1 MIIKRKEFK
10 RTILIMKRVRKFL
23 AAAIIFSLAFLMSC
37 NENDNPS
44 PMGKVNLK
52 FTASDL
58 DLVNSGGRTTSA
70 VVITDFQ
77 ISIRDVIFMTD
88 HDDDGLADD
97 STEIGFRGP
106 YQLDL
111 LNGSD
116 AITQTIGTVDIPNG
130 TYQQLRFKFHKDE
143 DLASSEPLFDRSIYI
158 AGTINDKPFELWH
171 DTSEN
176 LDVGK
181 NTGVVVAGN
190 EIDLTVNFTVSQ
202 FMNSLHKIDL
212 SKADDRNQDGLIEI
226 NTNDP
231 DGNKEIADLLKENIK
246 LAADLIKL

>member
-1 MIIKRKEFK
+1 
-10 RTILIMKRVRKFL
+10 
-23 AAAIIFSLAFLMSC
+23 
-37 NENDNPS
+37 
-44 PMGKVNLK
+44 
-52 FTASDL
+52 
-58 DLVNSGGRTTSA
+58 
-70 VVITDFQ
+70 
-77 ISIRDVIFMTD
+77 MTD

-116 AITQTIGTVDIPNG
+116 AITQTIGTVEVPNG
-130 TYQQLRFKFHKDE
+130 TYRQLRFKFHKDE
-143 DLASSEPLFDRSIYI
+143 DLASSEPLFDRSIFI
-158 AGTINDKPFELWH
+158 TGKINDKPFELWH

-181 NTGVVVAGN
+181 STGVIVSGN
-190 EIDLTVNFTVSQ
+190 EINLTVNFTVSQ
-202 FMNSLHKIDL
+202 FLNSLHVIDL
-212 SKADDRNQDGLIEI
+212 STAEDKNQNGLIEI

-246 LAADLIKL
+246 VAADLLKR

>member
-1 MIIKRKEFK
+1 MYKFFK
-10 RTILIMKRVRKFL
+10 QAILIMRKVRKFL
-23 AAAIIFSLAFLMSC
+23 VLVGVISMGFLTSC
-37 NENDNPS
+37 SENDNPS
-44 PMGKVNLK
+44 PTGKLNLK
-52 FTASDL
+52 FTVSDFDML
-58 DLVNSGGRTTSA
+58 NSGGRTAAA

-88 HDDDGLADD
+88 HDNDGIADD

-116 AITQTIGTVDIPNG
+116 AITETIGTVGVPNG

-143 DLASSEPLFDRSIYI
+143 DLASSEPLFDRSIFI

-181 NTGVVVAGN
+181 STGIIVNNN
-190 EIDLTVNFTVSQ
+190 EVDLTINFTVSQ
-202 FMNSLHKIDL
+202 FLNSNTDIDL
-212 SKADDRNQDGLIEI
+212 SKAVDGNNDGLIEI
-226 NTNDP
+226 NPNDP
-231 DGNKEIADLLKENIK
+231 DGNKEIAHDLKENIK
-246 LAADLIKL
+246 MAADLLKL

>member
-1 MIIKRKEFK
+1 
-10 RTILIMKRVRKFL
+10 MKRVRNFL
-23 AAAIIFSLAFLMSC
+23 AVVVMISIGFLTSC
-37 NENDNPS
+37 NENDNLS
-44 PMGKVNLK
+44 PMGTVNLK
-52 FTASDL
+52 FTASDI
-58 DLVNSGGRTTSA
+58 DLLNSGGRLSSA
-70 VVITDFQ
+70 VVISDFQ

-88 HDDDGLADD
+88 HDDDGSADD
-97 STEIGFRGP
+97 STEVGFRGP

-116 AITQTIGTVDIPNG
+116 AITQTIGKIEVPNG

-143 DLASSEPLFDRSIYI
+143 DLASSEPLFDRSIFI

-181 NTGVVVAGN
+181 STGVVVANN
-190 EIDLTVNFTVSQ
+190 EINLTVNFKVSQ
-202 FMNSLHKIDL
+202 FLNSLHEIDL
-212 SKADDRNQDGLIEI
+212 SIAEDKNQDGLIEI

-231 DGNKEIADLLKENIK
+231 DGNKEIVDAIKENIK
-246 LAADLIKL
+246 FSADLINL